1 MSCAKLLGLRLKS
14 RFLCF
19 NCYSVSQMKKIFI
32 VLLLFMAACQNQNSS
47 VDFVDVG
54 GIPFIKLDSVS
65 KVAMKEI
72 VYPQGLYVFK
82 DDLVG
87 VCINQ
92 GAEHPFYLFD
102 KDDFS
107 FKGAFGAFG
116 RGAGEFFDVNPYY
129 FEKTD
134 TSVFINTNHYFE
146 TEIVFKNDSVEIADS
161 RALPRLTL
169 NNLTKLNDSLF
180 VCNNDRQEE
189 YSLFDINKHKV
200 VKSFGDFPIT
210 ALAFEENDDRNNFM
224 ERALVC
230 NPKEQKL
237 MSFYRYL
244 PLIRLYDFDG
254 NLLKEIKLKGLEQ
267 KDGSVDDFYD
277 GAFTSFFVA
286 PAVADDLIYV
296 LFMNKNEEEFM
307 KEPSIGL
314 QVWDWSGKLLKRY
327 RLDEPFHL
335 YTVSDQVLYGLNS
348 GEEDNHFFKVAL

>member
-180 VCNNDRQEE
+180 VCNNDRHEE

-230 NPKEQKL
+230 NPKERKL

-244 PLIRLYDFDG
+244 PLIRTYDFDG
-254 NLLKEIKLKGLEQ
+254 NLVKEIKLKGIEQ

-277 GAFTSFFVA
+277 GVFTSFFVA

-307 KEPSIGL
+307 KDSSIEL

-335 YTVSDQVLYGLNS
+335 YAVSNRVFYGLNLE
-348 GEEDNHFFKVAL
+348 EEDNYFFKVAL